1 MGFTTGHTPACPHLG
16 SQQHPLGLTGTP
28 EVPSSGCAGLL
39 PALDLILDFQISQ
52 VTASGLFALPV
63 LRLLKNVSSIF
74 IQQNNP
80 QALRKHRREKQGIQK
95 YC

>member
-63 LRLLKNVSSIF
+63 LWLLKNVSSIF
-74 IQQNNP
+74 IQQ
-80 QALRKHRREKQGIQK
+80 K
-95 YC
+95 